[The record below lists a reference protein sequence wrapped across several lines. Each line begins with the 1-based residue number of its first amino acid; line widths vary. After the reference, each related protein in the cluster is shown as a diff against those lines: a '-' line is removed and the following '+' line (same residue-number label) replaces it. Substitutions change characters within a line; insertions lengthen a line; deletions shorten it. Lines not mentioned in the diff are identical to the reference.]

1 TLWVQRLAKILTL
14 LSKYLLEVVPGKREG
29 KYLKATPVFM
39 LVMVMQVMRVHRAMV
54 HLIVRQF
61 IQNIQ
66 GGKNEENLEIIK
78 WSHSVKYRWM

>member
-1 TLWVQRLAKILTL
+1 MAKILTL
-14 LSKYLLEVVPGKREG
+14 LSKYLLEVVLGKREG
-29 KYLKATPVFM
+29 KYLRVIQVSM
-39 LVMVMQVMRVHRAMV
+39 LVMDIQVMLVHGAMD

-78 WSHSVKYRWM
+78 WSHSVKYCWM